1 VIEQNNIWS
10 WQSQQEDTF
19 QNIKELVTNFPIL
32 KYYDV
37 NEEVTIQR
45 DASEKG
51 QGAALLQNGQPVCYA
66 SKMMTESQQRYAQIE
81 KECLAIVFACER
93 FDQYIYGGDNITI
106 HSDYKPLEA
115 IFKKPLLSAPKRLQ
129 RMLLRLQKYNID
141 VIYKKG
147 RDLHIADFLSRAAL
161 PNIQITAV
169 TPQHEIFK
177 IQHETR
183 VFDDLDNINF
193 ADSVN
198 ISDKSLQAI
207 REHTTT
213 DESLQTL
220 RTNILNGWPEEKDRV
235 PTAIKQYWPYRDEL
249 SAQNGVLFKGNRI
262 IIPKSLHHERKTRV
276 HSSHL
281 GVESCL

>member
-1 VIEQNNIWS
+1 MTEQNNIWS
-10 WQSQQEDTF
+10 WQSQQEDAF

-37 NEEVTIQR
+37 NEEVIIQY

-51 QGAALLQNGQPVCYA
+51 LGAALLQNGQPVCYA
-66 SKMMTESQQRYAQIE
+66 SKTMTETLQRYAQIE
-81 KECLAIVFACER
+81 KECLAIVFA
-93 FDQYIYGGDNITI
+93 QYIYGGDNITI
-106 HSDYKPLEA
+106 HSDYKPFEA
-115 IFKKPLLSAPKRLQ
+115 IFKTPLLSAPKRLQ

-161 PNIQITAV
+161 PNIQFTAV

-207 REHTTT
+207 REHTAT
-213 DESLQTL
+213 DESLQTV
-220 RTNILNGWPEEKDRV
+220 RTNAK
-235 PTAIKQYWPYRDEL
+235 
-249 SAQNGVLFKGNRI
+249 
-262 IIPKSLHHERKTRV
+262 RKRPCTN
-276 HSSHL
+276 SN
-281 GVESCL
+281 